1 MAGSDEA
8 ERVWKLMEDIGFC
21 MLSSMDGEEIRARPM
36 AAHVER
42 EEARL
47 LFLTDKD
54 SHKEEEIAARPNVG
68 LAFADTNAHSYVAV
82 TGRASLSNDREKIRE
97 LFAFPAKAWWDSPED
112 PNIRLLIVRPND
124 AQYWDSPG
132 KLRSYVTMAA
142 AALTSA
148 RPDMGAN
155 AKVEL

>member
-1 MAGSDEA
+1 MAETDDVA
-8 ERVWKLMEDIGFC
+8 RAWALMEKIGFC
-21 MLSSMDGEEIRARPM
+21 MLSTLDGEEIRSRPM
-36 AAHVER
+36 AAYVE
-42 EEARL
+42 EDEGQI

-54 SHKEEEIAARPNVG
+54 SHKEEEIERRPNVG
-68 LAFADTNAHSYVAV
+68 LAFADTDAHSYVSV
-82 TGRASLSNDREKIRE
+82 TGRASLSNDRDKIRE
-97 LFAFPAKAWWDSPED
+97 IFNVPAKAWWDSPED
-112 PNIRLLIVRPND
+112 PDIRLLIVHPRD

-148 RPDMGAN
+148 RPDMGDN